1 MLWKEQVGWSSAGE
15 MVIWGCTKF
24 DMPVRHANGD
34 IPSAVGHLNLKFTR
48 VDWTRDMFVFK
59 AFDELT

>member
-1 MLWKEQVGWSSAGE
+1 

-24 DMPVRHANGD
+24 DMPVRHPSGD
-34 IPSAVGHLNLKFTR
+34 IPLAVGHLNLKFTG

-59 AFDELT
+59 ALDEIT